1 MKSISEILM
10 LLNPITFKNYSF
22 TQQMT
27 LVTTFKILSEF
38 WAHQLDKMPLLENSS
53 NYSSQLLAWANQN
66 NSYRYENEISPTQA
80 QQRAS
85 QRNFSWRKRKKTLY
99 IVYSPLIQTTQLL
112 ALVSGST
119 VLCLCKLFSF
129 LSAPSLLSSH
139 LPTILCSLQ

>member
-1 MKSISEILM
+1 MKSISEILL

-22 TQQMT
+22 RQQMT

-38 WAHQLDKMPLLENSS
+38 WAHQLDKIPLLENSS
-53 NYSSQLLAWANQN
+53 NYSSQLLGWASQN
-66 NSYRYENEISPTQA
+66 NSYRYGNEISPTQA

-112 ALVSGST
+112 ALVSGSR

-129 LSAPSLLSSH
+129 LSAPSLLSSY